1 MTLSDEKHAE
11 FSKAAE
17 PLMAWL
23 RDNAHPH
30 VVVVVTADSAELFEG
45 VARHISPDV
54 TSEK

>member
-1 MTLSDEKHAE
+1 MTMSDEKYAE

-17 PLMAWL
+17 PLMTWL

-30 VVVVVTADSAELFEG
+30 VVAIVAADSAELFEG

>member
-1 MTLSDEKHAE
+1 
-11 FSKAAE
+11 
-17 PLMAWL
+17 MAWL